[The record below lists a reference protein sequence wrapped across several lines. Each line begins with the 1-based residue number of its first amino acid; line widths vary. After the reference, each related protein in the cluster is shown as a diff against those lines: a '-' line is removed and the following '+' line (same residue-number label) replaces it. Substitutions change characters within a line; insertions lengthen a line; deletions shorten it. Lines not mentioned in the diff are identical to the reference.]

1 MLNVLILNDTRFEYH
16 HGCSRVMNVIDLH
29 LKKYNCNTE
38 YVSLE
43 ERWDLS
49 ELIKRKIIQSDIV
62 LINGE
67 GTIHD
72 NSKLGI
78 ILTKVARFAFYHNV
92 KSYLINATFQ
102 NNTEIS
108 YEDLKYF
115 TLISVRESRSLA
127 ELKKININAKVVP
140 DLTFFY
146 ENNYSYIEKSN
157 LNLYTDSV
165 NKYKTELLHDFFH
178 NKNFCFSDIFNG
190 NLNRVSLEQRL
201 KNIYKNNPN
210 LLHMIVKVLVKIF
223 KIGRKSKNI
232 SETLTVTTHIEYAD
246 LISSANYILCGRFHS
261 VCYAVNSLTPFQA
274 ISSNTFKIE
283 GLLED
288 IGLPLDKFL
297 INIDNLDKI
306 NTNLEYSLSEEEKI
320 IAFKKE
326 AKIKINELFEVI
338 LNHEK

>member
-146 ENNYSYIEKSN
+146 ENN
-157 LNLYTDSV
+157 
-165 NKYKTELLHDFFH
+165 
-178 NKNFCFSDIFNG
+178 
-190 NLNRVSLEQRL
+190 
-201 KNIYKNNPN
+201 
-210 LLHMIVKVLVKIF
+210 
-223 KIGRKSKNI
+223 
-232 SETLTVTTHIEYAD
+232 
-246 LISSANYILCGRFHS
+246 
-261 VCYAVNSLTPFQA
+261 
-274 ISSNTFKIE
+274 
-283 GLLED
+283 
-288 IGLPLDKFL
+288 
-297 INIDNLDKI
+297 
-306 NTNLEYSLSEEEKI
+306 
-320 IAFKKE
+320 
-326 AKIKINELFEVI
+326 
-338 LNHEK
+338 